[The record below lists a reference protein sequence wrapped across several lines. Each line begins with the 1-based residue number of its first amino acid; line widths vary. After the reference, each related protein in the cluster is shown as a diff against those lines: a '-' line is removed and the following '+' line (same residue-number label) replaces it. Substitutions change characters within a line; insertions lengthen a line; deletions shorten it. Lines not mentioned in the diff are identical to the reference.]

1 MDDPRIAVMKR
12 VFEGWAARDFDALLS
27 LVDPDIVARLTL
39 PPGAAVHEYRGT
51 GEIAAFL
58 EQGDADYARF
68 DADTVGF
75 AVGPNGHVFAEG
87 SVSYRP
93 SNDGGMASRAYWV
106 CEVRDGKIVS
116 WQSFSDRRSALAAAG
131 LDPSTEL

>member
-1 MDDPRIAVMKR
+1 MKR

-68 DADTVGF
+68 DADAKKF

-131 LDPSTEL
+131 FDPSGEL